1 MPRSQRI
8 RNFINEY
15 NESPKVEKMS
25 FIPPF
30 FILALEFILI
40 IHAILNGN
48 LFVIIITSILVIIS
62 FIEIIFVSREINEHY
77 KRINFDREMTIRLDD
92 FIIEKNEKN
101 VKKIIEEFIN
111 EHPNYNTH
119 RNEIYHVACQ
129 IMETHKEEMWER
141 TLDTRLK
148 KYIEKNKRENIR
160 TIIEKFIEK
169 YPEYKKYPEKV
180 YPLAAQMID
189 KYKSIKRKRK

>member
-1 MPRSQRI
+1 MPRSQRL

-30 FILALEFILI
+30 FILTLEFILI
-40 IHAILNGN
+40 THAILYGN

-62 FIEIIFVSREINEHY
+62 FIEIIFVTREIHEHY
-77 KRINFDREMTIRLDD
+77 KRISFDREMTIRLDD

-101 VKKIIEEFIN
+101 VKKIVEEFIN
-111 EHPNYNTH
+111 EHSNYITN

-141 TLDTRLK
+141 ILDTRLK
-148 KYIEKNKRENIR
+148 KFIEKYKIQNIR
-160 TIIEKFIEK
+160 ILIENFIEK
-169 YPEYKKYPEKV
+169 YPGYKKDPGKV
-180 YPLAAQMID
+180 YPLAAQMIE
-189 KYKSIKRKRK
+189 KYRLLKRKKK